1 MVIDWAV
8 NKMINDTIQRQYDN
22 NEYCNGN
29 YIMGVYSGNDVTVYV
44 TQGLHLGRLATI
56 DRCSNSKGHGATC
69 LKYRQ
74 NASRVRTIQEHAID
88 TFKLCTLDTLERVAH
103 QVGKRTNRGLAFEK
117 LVTEYYGQTWHHDH
131 LEWWLGPDIVIDGQ
145 PYQIKYDKAQL
156 CHEGQAGLR

>member
-1 MVIDWAV
+1 
-8 NKMINDTIQRQYDN
+8 MINDTIQRQYDS

-29 YIMGVYSGNDVTVYV
+29 YIMGVYSDNIVTVYV
-44 TQGLHLGRLATI
+44 TQGLHLGHLATI
-56 DRCSNSKGHGATC
+56 DHCSSSKGHGATC

-74 NASRVRTIQEHAID
+74 NADRVRAIQEHAID
-88 TFKLCTLDTLERVAH
+88 TFELCTLDTLEHVAR

-117 LVTEYYGQTWHHDH
+117 LVTEHYGQAWHHDH